1 MFRFFFSKA
10 CELTMEKCFD
20 HFRLKSELVLIILG
34 GQAHLT
40 AVAGKT
46 ARLREDL

>member
-1 MFRFFFSKA
+1 MFRFFSKA
-10 CELTMEKCFD
+10 CELTEKCFD

-40 AVAGKT
+40 AVAGKI
-46 ARLREDL
+46 ARLREDV